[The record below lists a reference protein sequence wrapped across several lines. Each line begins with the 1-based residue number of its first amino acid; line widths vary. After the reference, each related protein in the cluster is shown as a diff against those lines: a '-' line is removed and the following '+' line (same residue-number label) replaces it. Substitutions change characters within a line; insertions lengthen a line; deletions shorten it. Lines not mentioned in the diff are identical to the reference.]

1 LLLNN
6 KIFRIGASI
15 TKIIIVIIMAIDLK
29 IFLKV
34 PSNKCQQQRF
44 ELSSIHLKEDQLIWD
59 HPHP

>member
-34 PSNKCQQQRF
+34 PNNKCQQQRF

-59 HPHP
+59 YPHP